1 MERSIR
7 ILKDFNVLWSIHKVM
22 DGVRQPYELDGREL
36 VLRYRTPDGIL
47 REAKEWKAEG
57 NVIAWT
63 FRGKDQKS
71 LGSYELILT
80 ENAGKDGMVTVDTCK
95 AFKLVAHSC
104 EETEGSGG
112 DIVIQDIMLESEVAF
127 AALRGPKGDKGE
139 TGEQGPAG
147 PQGPQGPQGPVGP
160 QGPSGYDDSAIRAEL
175 AELSAEID
183 HISVSFE
190 TKGGY
195 EDITSKVGFMLKKG
209 AKVINRGVA
218 IITAEDADLNGRQ
231 DIASGKTIVL
241 ASDKN
246 TILAS
251 SAAGVIDFDYIVT
264 DSALKVEAI
273 TQNYDKSSTLY
284 DEALTIRRYDSSDF
298 QQGFFASGV
307 GIQASDYAISSQ
319 PIAVNKDDI
328 IYIQPNGEQI
338 DVLIVDSDAL
348 TYKALFVKEGISEPI
363 HIKAKYKGYL
373 RLTSRKGGNIIRPTT
388 SKLLFSIS
396 EYTIAEAESD
406 IVAIKG
412 SVFSSAETAPKTI
425 IVNNLQDGST
435 FTRNNC
441 SFVYGTNAL
450 MWNQA
455 VRSDKGYVRF
465 TNHVIDMKNNHLVL
479 RIKTHSLTSTHGIM
493 VVVGNKSSQ
502 KRYTYELLR
511 DEVNT
516 VYGVWQEFTIP
527 YLAYAWHEGEGEI
540 DFTKIDDII
549 VSTPQGGFDLQYIG
563 YKRNPLKKGIVTFT
577 FDDGYKTQ
585 LAAAKILAERGVGGT
600 YYIIKDAIGDSSA
613 LTISELQ
620 TMAEQYKADIQVHGP
635 SPFDDMDDETLI
647 ALLKDTQDLIRNNGL
662 GDGEHMSYP
671 NGYHSERVVRI
682 AKRFFKSCR
691 TIQYYTPIESYPAY
705 DNLRLRSI
713 SGIVPSQVSKMKEYI
728 DRCVE
733 NGAWLILTF
742 HKMEEGAADGMY
754 CDLESFTQIVDYA
767 VSKAN
772 VMTIKEV
779 MDTCYL

>member
-1 MERSIR
+1 MSEQ
-7 ILKDFNVLWSIHKVM
+7 LKLGKVAMTLGGDYNSSQSYDKLTCVQYDGCSWVSKKQVPEGVAPTPANSAYWQKISDRGLQGATGAPGQSYVDKELVPIVNDLTTGGSANVLSAEQGKV
-22 DGVRQPYELDGREL
+22 LDGK
-36 VLRYRTPDGIL
+36 V
-47 REAKEWKAEG
+47 AK
-57 NVIAWT
+57 
-63 FRGKDQKS
+63 
-71 LGSYELILT
+71 
-80 ENAGKDGMVTVDTCK
+80 
-95 AFKLVAHSC
+95 
-104 EETEGSGG
+104 
-112 DIVIQDIMLESEVAF
+112 
-127 AALRGPKGDKGE
+127 
-139 TGEQGPAG
+139 
-147 PQGPQGPQGPVGP
+147 
-160 QGPSGYDDSAIRAEL
+160 
-175 AELSAEID
+175 LSAEID
-183 HISVSFE
+183 HMSVSFE

-231 DIASGKTIVL
+231 NIASGMTIVL
-241 ASDKN
+241 TSDKN
-246 TILAS
+246 TILAG

-264 DSALKVEAI
+264 DSAIKVEAI
-273 TQNYDKSSTLY
+273 TQDYDKSSSLY
-284 DEALTIRRYDSSDF
+284 DEALSIRRYDTSDF
-298 QQGFFASGV
+298 QQGNFASGV

-338 DVLIVDSDAL
+338 EVLIVDTDAI

-363 HIKAKYKGYL
+363 HIKAQYTGFL
-373 RLTSRKGGNIIRPTT
+373 RLASRNWGNIISPTT

-412 SVFSSAETAPKTI
+412 GVFSSAEMSPKTI
-425 IVNNLQDGST
+425 IVDNLQDGST

-479 RIKTHSLTSTHGIM
+479 RIKTHSLTRTHGIM

-527 YLAYAWHEGEGEI
+527 YLAYAWYEGEGEI

-549 VSTPQGGFDLQYIG
+549 VSTPDGGFDLQYIG

-600 YYIIKDAIGDSSA
+600 YYIIKDAIGNASA

-705 DNLRLRSI
+705 DNFRLRSI
-713 SGIVPSQVSKMKEYI
+713 SAIVPSQVSKMKEYI

-779 MDTCYL
+779 MDTCYFYL